1 MWRPAEPD
9 SGNSEAEGTCR
20 AWARCE
26 HVPPGLARGARSVG
40 TRGRAGLASHRGKR
54 PRTAFLCVCASARP
68 SCGQFEKRHLV
79 TEPFR
84 GASLA
89 FERPRNSARSG
100 EKGVTTIGTYVVR
113 CADMCLRFS
122 EPPNNSTIYNLKKI
136 KTPLNRDYLTGRAHG
151 THASTRL
158 GPLAGGLLLPPVWL
172 AGELIF
178 VILIYEDKMT
188 SGGGT
193 LL

>member
-40 TRGRAGLASHRGKR
+40 TRGRAGLASRRGKR

-68 SCGQFEKRHLV
+68 SCGQFEKRPLV

-84 GASLA
+84 GASLSFNVPETA
-89 FERPRNSARSG
+89 HVPARRG
-100 EKGVTTIGTYVVR
+100 
-113 CADMCLRFS
+113 
-122 EPPNNSTIYNLKKI
+122 
-136 KTPLNRDYLTGRAHG
+136 
-151 THASTRL
+151 
-158 GPLAGGLLLPPVWL
+158 
-172 AGELIF
+172 
-178 VILIYEDKMT
+178 
-188 SGGGT
+188 
-193 LL
+193 